1 MRRVLMAALASAAV
15 AFATP
20 AVAGVTFGPDQTG
33 KPLTNQI
40 YGTPQ
45 GQTQAD
51 AIHVFGSAPN
61 NDGSNNVEFTGD
73 TFLHIT
79 NGFAQ
84 IQDGGT
90 TDGDLH
96 AIVVNPNDLFSLFEF
111 STQLEGTAGT
121 VYVYYLLAGSGLD
134 ANNIQS
140 YIDCIG
146 LGAAGYCGQA
156 GAYTSGQ
163 NDKANYLLGSDNNSM
178 FDGFLIATSDSSF
191 SLFQAKQL
199 SYNGIT
205 QTGAVP
211 EPGTW
216 ALMLLGFAGV
226 GMTMRFRRRKD
237 ARLAQIA

>member
-1 MRRVLMAALASAAV
+1 MTALASAAV

-134 ANNIQS
+134 ANDIQS
-140 YIDCIG
+140 YVACG
-146 LGAAGYCGQA
+146 TNYCGTA

-163 NDKANYLLGSDNNSM
+163 DDKANYLLGSDSGQL
-178 FDGFLIATSDSSF
+178 FDGFLIATSDSTF

-199 SYNGIT
+199 SYNGAT
-205 QTGAVP
+205 PTPPVP

-237 ARLAQIA
+237 AHLAQIA

>member
-1 MRRVLMAALASAAV
+1 MAALASAAV

-33 KPLTNQI
+33 TPLTNQI
-40 YGTPQ
+40 FGTAK
-45 GQTQAD
+45 GTTQPD
-51 AIHVFGSAPN
+51 GLHVWGSAPN
-61 NDGSNNVEFTGD
+61 NDNSMNVEFTGD

-79 NGFAQ
+79 DGFAQ

-96 AIVVNPNDLFSLFEF
+96 AIVVNPDDLFSLFEF
-111 STQLEGTAGT
+111 ATQLEGTSGT
-121 VYVYYLLAGSGLD
+121 VYVYYLLAGSGID

-140 YIDCIG
+140 YIDCG
-146 LGAAGYCGQA
+146 SYGAAGYCGMA
-156 GAYTSGQ
+156 GAYTSGAHD
-163 NDKANYLLGSDNNSM
+163 NANYLLGSDNNSM
-178 FDGFLIATSDSSF
+178 FDGFLIATSDSTF

-199 SYNGIT
+199 SYEVAT
-205 QTGAVP
+205 PTRAVP

-226 GMTMRFRRRKD
+226 GMTLRSRRRKD
-237 ARLAQIA
+237 ANLAQIA